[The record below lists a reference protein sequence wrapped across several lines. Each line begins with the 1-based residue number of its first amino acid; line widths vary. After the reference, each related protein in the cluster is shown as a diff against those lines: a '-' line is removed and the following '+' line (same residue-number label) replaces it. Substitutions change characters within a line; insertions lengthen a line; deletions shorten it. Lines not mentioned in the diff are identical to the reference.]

1 MLEFGFFFIFH
12 LLPLDNWDWCKT
24 GILKVQ
30 LWTIMV
36 IVNIRFL
43 YKLYYDKE
51 KQFKSMKFYI
61 WKQQSWTLSHLIDE
75 RNILIYKRGNR
86 RPIDRQYNGQKNKD
100 KWTHNNIQY
109 TTQKT
114 KDCVLRAL
122 LNTGGEIRSWKL
134 PMYIRSSIKCE
145 RVQDC
150 CFQI

>member
-43 YKLYYDKE
+43 NKLYYDKK

-61 WKQQSWTLSHLIDE
+61 WKQQSWTLSHLIDD
-75 RNILIYKRGNR
+75 L
-86 RPIDRQYNGQKNKD
+86 
-100 KWTHNNIQY
+100 
-109 TTQKT
+109 
-114 KDCVLRAL
+114 
-122 LNTGGEIRSWKL
+122 
-134 PMYIRSSIKCE
+134 MYIGNFQDRISPPVFNSALSTQSLVFCVVDCILLCVHLSLFFWPLYCLSIGLRLPLLYIKM
-145 RVQDC
+145 
-150 CFQI
+150 FLYL